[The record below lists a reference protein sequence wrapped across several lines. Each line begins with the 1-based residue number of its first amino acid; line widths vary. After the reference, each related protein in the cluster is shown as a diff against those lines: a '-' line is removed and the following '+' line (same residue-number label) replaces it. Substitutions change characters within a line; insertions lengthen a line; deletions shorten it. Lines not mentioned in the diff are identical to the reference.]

1 MPRMTISLNVGR
13 TLPSAAVISIRQEQV
28 GIMENKLAQIRR
40 EKKIG
45 QSYLVDMLGVSRQ
58 TISSIENGRC
68 TPSLE
73 LALDLADLLGL
84 PLEELFIHENRFLQ
98 QS

>member
-1 MPRMTISLNVGR
+1 
-13 TLPSAAVISIRQEQV
+13 
-28 GIMENKLAQIRR
+28 MENKLAQVRR

-73 LALDLADLLGL
+73 LAFDLANLLEL
-84 PLEELFIHENRFLQ
+84 PLEELFIHENRFLRQ
-98 QS
+98 N

>member
-1 MPRMTISLNVGR
+1 MFLCRL
-13 TLPSAAVISIRQEQV
+13 
-28 GIMENKLAQIRR
+28 MENNLAKIRK

-45 QSYLVDMLGVSRQ
+45 QGYLVEMLGVSRQ

-73 LALDLADLLGL
+73 LAMDIAYLLDM
-84 PLEELFIHENRFLQ
+84 PIEEIFIHENRFK
-98 QS
+98 